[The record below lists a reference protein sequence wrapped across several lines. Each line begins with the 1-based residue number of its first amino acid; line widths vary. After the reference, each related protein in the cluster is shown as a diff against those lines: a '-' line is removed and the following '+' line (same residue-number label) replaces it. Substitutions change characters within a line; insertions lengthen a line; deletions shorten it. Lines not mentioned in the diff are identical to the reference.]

1 MLTTAGLQVP
11 VIPLVDLAGNVTTE
25 APSQIVVLVPKGKSG
40 TIFGLTVTLNVVP
53 ATHPGPVAVKT
64 YLSDLVVSITA
75 SDQVPVMPLSD
86 VLGNT
91 GTVPFR
97 QIVRDVPNEKVA
109 TTFGITTVVSL
120 NGIPQVLGS
129 GVKV

>member
-1 MLTTAGLQVP
+1 M
-11 VIPLVDLAGNVTTE
+11 
-25 APSQIVVLVPKGKSG
+25 VVLVPKEKVG
-40 TIFGLTVTLNVVP
+40 TIFGFTVTVKVVP
-53 ATHPGPVAVKT
+53 STHPDEVGVKT

-75 SDQVPVMPLSD
+75 GDHVPVMPLSD

-97 QIVRDVPNEKVA
+97 QIVRDVPNGKEA
-109 TTFGITTVVSL
+109 TTLGITTVVSL

-129 GVKV
+129 GVKVYVPEV